1 MWSRFLSLLKMTL
14 KVRVSLEIYSNERR
28 NCGTFRVLTSV
39 WLNFPVQLPAQ
50 VHPLPL
56 RGVDW
61 KGWRIVWGWAEL
73 QKCLCREKWG
83 GWEGKAGD
91 RGGDDHSPQQEAV
104 NRSTRISFQ
113 LWGARGSQG
122 HTRGTEFSFYSF
134 PSLQGTHRDTHLH
147 ILTSASHPGPSLLL
161 QLGPRAPS
169 LGWPCLAPSPGRC
182 LPLYQLLSESFL
194 VGILSLPSPLS
205 LSFSRVLI
213 SIGLTS
219 HHTFLFASCLL
230 PLLERKQEGRYF
242 YLSDAL
248 LWPQPLE

>member
-14 KVRVSLEIYSNERR
+14 KVRVSLEIYANGRR

-39 WLNFPVQLPAQ
+39 WLNLPVQLPAQ

-61 KGWRIVWGWAEL
+61 KGWRVVWRWAEL
-73 QKCLCREKWG
+73 QKCLCREKWW

-91 RGGDDHSPQQEAV
+91 RGDDDRCPHQQEGRAGREQEHRDFIPTV
-104 NRSTRISFQ
+104 RGKREPRAHARDRIFFLFLPVPSRDPPSHPHQRISSWAFASAPAEAQ
-113 LWGARGSQG
+113 SALPRMALP
-122 HTRGTEFSFYSF
+122 H
-134 PSLQGTHRDTHLH
+134 SLPWQVLATV
-147 ILTSASHPGPSLLL
+147 SAAQWEL
-161 QLGPRAPS
+161 
-169 LGWPCLAPSPGRC
+169 PGRD
-182 LPLYQLLSESFL
+182 
-194 VGILSLPSPLS
+194 PLS
-205 LSFSRVLI
+205 AFPAFSFSRALI
-213 SIGLTS
+213 IIGLTS